1 LRGQENPVDA
11 EEQFEVS
18 VETGGPLP
26 VVRVMGE
33 LDSATAPAM
42 RRALTEV
49 IAENPGRRILVDL
62 AQMAFIDS
70 TGLGVLVGALKRTR
84 DQGGDLLLASP
95 TSMTTRVLDV
105 TGMCRVFEVVDLSRP
120 TPAPA

>member
-1 LRGQENPVDA
+1 MDA

-33 LDSATAPAM
+33 LDSATAPVL

-49 IAENPGRRILVDL
+49 IAENPGRRIVVDL
-62 AQMAFIDS
+62 AHMGFIDS

-84 DQGGDLLLASP
+84 DQGGGVEETSP
-95 TSMTTRVLDV
+95 TSMTTKVLDI
-105 TGMCRVFEVVDLSRP
+105 TGMCRVFEVVDLPS
-120 TPAPA
+120 PAPAPA